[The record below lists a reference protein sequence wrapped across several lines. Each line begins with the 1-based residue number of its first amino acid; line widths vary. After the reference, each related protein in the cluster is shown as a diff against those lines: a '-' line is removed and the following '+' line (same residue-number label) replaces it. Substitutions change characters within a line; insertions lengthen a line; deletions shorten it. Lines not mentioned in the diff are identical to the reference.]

1 MTLPLSIESFPVLSQ
16 ILMLALIIVIL
27 VLVYYLMRPWWRQ
40 RRQSR
45 LDLRIAIPEF
55 LSVSQRPFIPSSEV
69 VLFNLLHLAARD
81 VFLVF
86 AKIPIRTLVQVGVDD
101 MEARREVVKTLR
113 AVTADYVL
121 VHPGTMLPTKI
132 VMIESVK
139 QDPEQTNLVSIL
151 MKMICQEAEIDI
163 IWLNTHRNYSVNELS
178 EVLGLKED
186 D

>member
-1 MTLPLSIESFPVLSQ
+1 MTLPPSIGSLPILSQ

-69 VLFNLLHLAARD
+69 ALFNLLHLVSRD
-81 VFLVF
+81 IFLVF
-86 AKIPIRTLVQVGVDD
+86 AKIPMRTLVQVNVDD
-101 MEARREVVKTLR
+101 GEVHRELVKTLR
-113 AVTADYVL
+113 SVTADYVF
-121 VHPGTMLPTKI
+121 VHPGTMLPNKI
-132 VMIESVK
+132 VMIESVE
-139 QDPEQTNLVSIL
+139 QGPEQSNLVSIL

-163 IWLNTHRNYSVNELS
+163 IWLNADRNYSANELS
-178 EVLGLKED
+178 EMLGLRED